1 MLKSSWE
8 ISQGGW
14 ALYAKNWRR
23 FAPFL
28 LCLLLPLLVV
38 LGSSALALSFK
49 ESFAKYSF
57 FSAATVLVIFG
68 VSVLTAFWAADRLMR
83 AVIAAG
89 HSQPVDWK
97 RIYLRPSN
105 LVWLIVWAALIVGLV
120 ALGGDWLLIIFIL
133 IFAAIF
139 NFVFYAI
146 IFENA
151 DGFAALR
158 ASYIMVA
165 GRAGALLWRL
175 AAQGIILSLF
185 SFLLSYILINTV
197 QFLLLPPTLLPIIE
211 VIPAFTRAAIVPL
224 LIGSTLVLYQN
235 AKQNPTNQLAPPS
248 PPSP

>member
-23 FAPFL
+23 FTPFL

-57 FSAATVLVIFG
+57 LSAATVLVIFMI
-68 VSVLTAFWAADRLMR
+68 SALAAFWAAGRLMR

-97 RIYLRPSN
+97 TVYLRPSN
-105 LVWLIVWAALIVGLV
+105 LVWLIVWAALIVGFV
-120 ALGGDWLLIIFIL
+120 SFDGDWLLIVFIL
-133 IFAAIF
+133 TFAAIF
-139 NFVFYAI
+139 NFIFYAV

-151 DGFAALR
+151 NGFAALG
-158 ASYIMVA
+158 ASYVLVA

-175 AAQGIILSLF
+175 AAQGIMLGIF

-197 QFLLLPPTLLPIIE
+197 QFLPLPPTLLPIIK
-211 VIPAFTRAAIVPL
+211 IISALTRAAIVPL

-235 AKQNPTNQLAPPS
+235 AKQNLTNESTPPPS
-248 PPSP
+248 P